1 MEGKIGVLK
10 KNDSEGYN
18 HWVAI
23 YKDKG
28 HWVDHLDSSAIGWIT
43 TFNRNPFPKKVVW
56 KQDDVM
62 HNRFYWLRAND
73 PIERSLIVACITD
86 QTINIQETML
96 SEVII
101 MLNDDMINMDE
112 EVVVKYMGREVFYG
126 MVARNV
132 DIIEKSLRE
141 YGDYESVY
149 FGEILIP
156 LNDSK

>member
-1 MEGKIGVLK
+1 
-10 KNDSEGYN
+10 
-18 HWVAI
+18 
-23 YKDKG
+23 
-28 HWVDHLDSSAIGWIT
+28 
-43 TFNRNPFPKKVVW
+43 
-56 KQDDVM
+56 M

-73 PIERSLIVACITD
+73 PIERSLIVASITG
-86 QTINIQETML
+86 QTINIQETVL

-101 MLNDDMINMDE
+101 MLNDDMINMDKG
-112 EVVVKYMGREVFYG
+112 VVVKYMGREVFYG